1 MKSNTL
7 VAALA
12 GFGLMAGAGSSHAL
26 LWTAPVP
33 TPSTIVTF
41 DGYDGFVTTGPEVVA
56 PGVTFSGSSSTL
68 GAFIADVGGNGIW
81 GAGKV
86 FAGLG
91 SFFEPVSAGTML
103 FNFGAVATAGAFV
116 NVFSPNGKV
125 TISAFG
131 AGGVLLE
138 SHEVTIDTPN
148 GENAGMYLAI
158 GRGFGEI
165 EGLSFSGTGVVL
177 DDLSLSTAV
186 VPLPPAA
193 LLLAG
198 GLAGM
203 AWLSRRRKVG

>member
-1 MKSNTL
+1 MKSKTL

-12 GFGLMAGAGSSHAL
+12 SLGLMAGAGSAHAL
-26 LWTAPVP
+26 LWTAAVP
-33 TPSTIVTF
+33 TPSTVVTF
-41 DGYDGFVTTGPEVVA
+41 DGYDGFVTVGPEVVA

-91 SFFEPVSAGTML
+91 SFFDPVAPGTML

-116 NVFSPNGKV
+116 NVFAPDGKV
-125 TISAFG
+125 TITAYG
-131 AGGVLLE
+131 AGGAVLE

-148 GENAGMYLAI
+148 GENAGVYLAI

-193 LLLAG
+193 FLLAG
-198 GLAGM
+198 GLVAMGWAG
-203 AWLSRRRKVG
+203 RRNKK